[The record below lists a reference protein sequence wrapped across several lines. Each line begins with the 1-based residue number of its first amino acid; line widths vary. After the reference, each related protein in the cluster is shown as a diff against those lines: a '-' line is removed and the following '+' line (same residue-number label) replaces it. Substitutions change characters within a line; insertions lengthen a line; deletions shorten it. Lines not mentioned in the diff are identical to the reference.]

1 MDKLLPIKFFE
12 KRKVD
17 EQLTEAGGGNYLPKW
32 VKQGDELQQ
41 RAQYLASSI
50 TQVAAGFEA
59 HKSEAHELPLVMA
72 TTIAEKALA
81 KSHRGSV
88 VDLLNSDSQSN
99 VIGIEFVMPQEA
111 KPDNEGNEKSA
122 AKHDELQETRRLLS
136 LVTTDELI
144 ANISRALQDTQ
155 NNAKLISSIEDM
167 ELFEAKSG
175 GFNPDNKVYRVRLI
189 DYHDAIRRT
198 LSRGMFCFFTI
209 GISHLPVTS
218 KPFLI
223 KRWLS
228 LMSKEVIASP
238 FCRLKRCSIRFI

>member
-1 MDKLLPIKFFE
+1 
-12 KRKVD
+12 
-17 EQLTEAGGGNYLPKW
+17 
-32 VKQGDELQQ
+32 
-41 RAQYLASSI
+41 
-50 TQVAAGFEA
+50 
-59 HKSEAHELPLVMA
+59 MA
-72 TTIAEKALA
+72 TTIAEKTLA

-99 VIGIEFVMPQEA
+99 VIGIESVMPQEA

-122 AKHDELQETRRLLS
+122 AKHDELQETRHLLS

-144 ANISRALQDTQ
+144 ANISRASQDTQ

-167 ELFEAKSG
+167 KLFEAKSG